1 MHMYSK
7 KRQLKV
13 KKATH
18 NYQYTSMQVNNRFIQ
33 NNHVY
38 DIDTN
43 ATVKQTKLSNW
54 TNMRIPRQIHAI
66 TYTSVHTDTV
76 TS

>member
-13 KKATH
+13 NKRH
-18 NYQYTSMQVNNRFIQ
+18 TSMQVNNRFIQ

-66 TYTSVHTDTV
+66 TYTSVYTDTV

>member
-13 KKATH
+13 NKRH
-18 NYQYTSMQVNNRFIQ
+18 TSMQVNNRFIQ

-43 ATVKQTKLSNW
+43 ATVKQTKLSN
-54 TNMRIPRQIHAI
+54 
-66 TYTSVHTDTV
+66 
-76 TS
+76 